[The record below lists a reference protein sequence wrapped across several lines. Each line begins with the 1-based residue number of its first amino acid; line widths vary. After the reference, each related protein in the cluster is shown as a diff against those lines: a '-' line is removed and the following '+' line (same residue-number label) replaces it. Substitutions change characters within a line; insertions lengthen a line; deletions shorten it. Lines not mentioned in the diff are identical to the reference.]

1 MVAYWRLFILSVVF
15 FFVLEAIYC
24 LKSTYRKT
32 TLRNYVNYKTKDLS
46 KWKRTYYVKNLYR

>member
-24 LKSTYRKT
+24 LKSTYQKT

-46 KWKRTYYVKNLYR
+46 KWKRT